1 MGAIES
7 LQRLPQFPIPGV
19 LLARL
24 AVDRRV
30 QGQGIGRYL
39 LREAAGLAIDI
50 MGIGAVAFRLLVT
63 DAIDEA
69 AARFYEHH
77 GFARL
82 SAEAPCRLVLDLG
95 PLTLR

>member
-1 MGAIES
+1 MG
-7 LQRLPQFPIPGV
+7 L
-19 LLARL
+19 
-24 AVDRRV
+24 RRV
-30 QGQGIGRYL
+30 GHGASHRGVGTYL
-39 LREAAGLAIDI
+39 LREALGLTLDL
-50 MGIGAVAFRLLVT
+50 IGLDGVAFRLLVT

-82 SAEAPCRLVLDLG
+82 ATQAPCRLVLDLG